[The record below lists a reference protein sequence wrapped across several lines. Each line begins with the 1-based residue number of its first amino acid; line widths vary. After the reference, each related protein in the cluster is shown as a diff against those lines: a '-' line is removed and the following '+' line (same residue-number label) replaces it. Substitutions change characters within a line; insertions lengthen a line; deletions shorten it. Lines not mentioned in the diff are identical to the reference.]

1 MKNRLEVNS
10 EFNEFVNPKKRIFR
24 LGEYHYESPEFI
36 DDKGIMRHYPKRV
49 LKEATIFLTLSEAYK
64 KTDTSFLDQMLIDIS
79 EALQKYDTKEVNNLT
94 IGNFGIYV
102 QDGEYVQLAVY
113 NPMTKK
119 INIFINRKCLEHIK
133 AYQNIPNI
141 LKRIKAAYVHENTHM
156 QQDAASN
163 GKFYNSNTYKSAD
176 INKPESVKDYLNQRV
191 ELDAYARQYGFEL
204 RELYPNESTEGI
216 FKRVFNAEIDDEDLK
231 NNLIAIFD
239 TLTDKNKNFFL
250 RNMYDY
256 INGEENWE

>member
-1 MKNRLEVNS
+1 MKNRLRINS
-10 EFNEFVNPKKRIFR
+10 EPKEIVNQRKRIFR
-24 LGEYHYESPEFI
+24 LGESHYEHPEFI
-36 DDKGIMRHYPKRV
+36 DNKGLLRRYPERV

-79 EALQKYDTKEVNNLT
+79 EALQKYDTKEVSNLT
-94 IGNFGIYV
+94 VGDFGIYI
-102 QDGEYVQLAVY
+102 QDGEYVQSAVY

-119 INIFINRKCLEHIK
+119 INIYINRKCLEHIK

-141 LKRIKAAYVHENTHM
+141 LKRIKAAYVHENT
-156 QQDAASN
+156 Q
-163 GKFYNSNTYKSAD
+163 
-176 INKPESVKDYLNQRV
+176 KDYLNQRV

-204 RELYPNESTEGI
+204 RELYPEESTEDI
-216 FKRVFNAEIDDEDLK
+216 FKRVFNAEIDDEYLK

-239 TLTDKNKNFFL
+239 LLTDKNKNFFL

-256 INGEENWE
+256 VNNEENWK

>member
-1 MKNRLEVNS
+1 
-10 EFNEFVNPKKRIFR
+10 
-24 LGEYHYESPEFI
+24 
-36 DDKGIMRHYPKRV
+36 
-49 LKEATIFLTLSEAYK
+49 
-64 KTDTSFLDQMLIDIS
+64 MLIDIS
-79 EALQKYDTKEVNNLT
+79 EALQKYDTKEVSNLT
-94 IGNFGIYV
+94 VGDFGIYI
-102 QDGEYVQLAVY
+102 QDGEYVQSAIY

-119 INIFINRKCLEHIK
+119 INIYINRKCLEHIK

-156 QQDAASN
+156 QQDIASN

-176 INKPESVKDYLNQRV
+176 INKPESIKDYLNQRV

-204 RELYPNESTEGI
+204 RELYPEESTEDI
-216 FKRVFNAEIDDEDLK
+216 FKRVFNAEIGDEDLK

-239 TLTDKNKNFFL
+239 LLTDKNKSFFL

-256 INGEENWE
+256 VNNEENWE

>member
-1 MKNRLEVNS
+1 MKNKLEINS

-24 LGEYHYESPEFI
+24 LGEYHYERPEFI
-36 DDKGIMRHYPKRV
+36 DDKGIMRRYPKRV
-49 LKEATIFLTLSEAYK
+49 LKEATIFLALSEAYK

-79 EALQKYDTKEVNNLT
+79 EALQKYDTKDVNNLT
-94 IGNFGIYV
+94 VGDFGIYV

-113 NPMTKK
+113 NPMTKR
-119 INIFINRKCLEHIK
+119 INLYINRKCLEHIK

-141 LKRIKAAYVHENTHM
+141 LKRIKSAYVHENTHM

-163 GKFYNSNTYKSAD
+163 GKFYNSNYKSAD
-176 INKPESVKDYLNQRV
+176 INKPESMKDYLNQRV

-204 RELYPNESTEGI
+204 RELYPEESTEDI

-239 TLTDKNKNFFL
+239 ILTDKNKNFFL

>member
-1 MKNRLEVNS
+1 MKNRLRINS
-10 EFNEFVNPKKRIFR
+10 EPKEIVNQRKRIFR
-24 LGEYHYESPEFI
+24 LGESHYEHPEFI
-36 DDKGIMRHYPKRV
+36 DSKGLLRRYPERV

-79 EALQKYDTKEVNNLT
+79 EALQKYDTKEVSNLT
-94 IGNFGIYV
+94 VGDFGIYI
-102 QDGEYVQLAVY
+102 QDGEYVQSAIY

-119 INIFINRKCLEHIK
+119 INIYINRKCLEHIK

-141 LKRIKAAYVHENTHM
+141 LKRIKAAYVHENT
-156 QQDAASN
+156 QKN
-163 GKFYNSNTYKSAD
+163 
-176 INKPESVKDYLNQRV
+176 YLNQRV

-204 RELYPNESTEGI
+204 RELYPEESAEDI

-239 TLTDKNKNFFL
+239 LLTDKNKTFFL

-256 INGEENWE
+256 VNNEENWK

>member
-1 MKNRLEVNS
+1 MKNRLEINS
-10 EFNEFVNPKKRIFR
+10 KFEEFVNPKKRIFR
-24 LGEYHYESPEFI
+24 LGEYHYECPEFI
-36 DDKGIMRHYPKRV
+36 DKNGVIRRYPKRV

-94 IGNFGIYV
+94 VGNFGIYI
-102 QDGEYVQLAVY
+102 QDGEYVQSAVY
-113 NPMTKK
+113 NPMTKR
-119 INIFINRKCLEHIK
+119 INIYINRKCLEHIK

-156 QQDAASN
+156 QQDIASN
-163 GKFYNSNTYKSAD
+163 GKFYNSNTYKSAN
-176 INKPESVKDYLNQRV
+176 INKPESLKDYLNQRV

-204 RELYPNESTEGI
+204 RELYPNESTEDI
-216 FKRVFNAEIDDEDLK
+216 FKRIFNAEIDDEDLK

-239 TLTDKNKNFFL
+239 ILTDKNKNFFL

-256 INGEENWE
+256 INNEENWE

>member
-1 MKNRLEVNS
+1 MKNKLRINS
-10 EFNEFVNPKKRIFR
+10 EFDEFVNPKKRIFR
-24 LGEYHYESPEFI
+24 LGESHYECPEFI
-36 DDKGIMRHYPKRV
+36 DDKGLLRRYPERV

-79 EALQKYDTKEVNNLT
+79 EALQKYDTKEVSNLT
-94 IGNFGIYV
+94 VGDFGIYI
-102 QDGEYVQLAVY
+102 QDGEYVQSAIY

-119 INIFINRKCLEHIK
+119 INIYINRKCLEHIK

-141 LKRIKAAYVHENTHM
+141 LKRIKAAYVHENT
-156 QQDAASN
+156 QKN
-163 GKFYNSNTYKSAD
+163 
-176 INKPESVKDYLNQRV
+176 YLNQRV

-204 RELYPNESTEGI
+204 RELYPEESAEDI
-216 FKRVFNAEIDDEDLK
+216 FKRVFNAEIDDEYLK

-239 TLTDKNKNFFL
+239 LLTDKNKNFFL

-256 INGEENWE
+256 VNNEENWK

>member
-1 MKNRLEVNS
+1 MKNKLRINS
-10 EFNEFVNPKKRIFR
+10 EFDEFVNPKKRIFR
-24 LGEYHYESPEFI
+24 LGESHYECPEFI
-36 DDKGIMRHYPKRV
+36 DDKGLLRRYPERV

-79 EALQKYDTKEVNNLT
+79 EALQKYDTKEMSNLT
-94 IGNFGIYV
+94 VGDFGIYI
-102 QDGEYVQLAVY
+102 QDGEYVQSAIY

-119 INIFINRKCLEHIK
+119 INIYINRKCLEHIK

-156 QQDAASN
+156 QQDIASD
-163 GKFYNSNTYKSAD
+163 GKFYSSNTYKSAD
-176 INKPESVKDYLNQRV
+176 VNKPEFLKDYLNQRV

-204 RELYPNESTEGI
+204 RELYPEESTEDI

-239 TLTDKNKNFFL
+239 LLTDKNKNFFL

-256 INGEENWE
+256 VNNEENWE

>member
-1 MKNRLEVNS
+1 MKNELRINP
-10 EFNEFVNPKKRIFR
+10 EFEEFVNPKKRIFR
-24 LGEYHYESPEFI
+24 LGEYHYECPEFI
-36 DDKGIMRHYPKRV
+36 DGNGVMRRYPKRV

-94 IGNFGIYV
+94 VGNFGIYI
-102 QDGEYVQLAVY
+102 QDGEYVQSAVY
-113 NPMTKK
+113 NPMTKR
-119 INIFINRKCLEHIK
+119 INIHINRKCLEHIK

-156 QQDAASN
+156 PQDIASN
-163 GKFYNSNTYKSAD
+163 GKFYNSNTYKSAN
-176 INKPESVKDYLNQRV
+176 INKPESLKDYLNQRV

-204 RELYPNESTEGI
+204 RELYPNESTEDI

-239 TLTDKNKNFFL
+239 ILTDKNKNFFL

-256 INGEENWE
+256 INNEENWE

>member
-1 MKNRLEVNS
+1 MKNRLRINS
-10 EFNEFVNPKKRIFR
+10 EPKEIVNQRKRIFR
-24 LGEYHYESPEFI
+24 LGESHYEHPEFI
-36 DDKGIMRHYPKRV
+36 DDKGLLRRYPERV
-49 LKEATIFLTLSEAYK
+49 LKEATIFLALSEAYK

-79 EALQKYDTKEVNNLT
+79 EALQKYDIKEVRNLT
-94 IGNFGIYV
+94 VGDFGIYI
-102 QDGEYVQLAVY
+102 QDGEYIQSAIY

-119 INIFINRKCLEHIK
+119 INIYINRKCLEHIK

-156 QQDAASN
+156 QQDIASD
-163 GKFYNSNTYKSAD
+163 GKFYNSNAYKSAD
-176 INKPESVKDYLNQRV
+176 INKPESIKDYLNQRV

-204 RELYPNESTEGI
+204 RELYPEESTEDI

-239 TLTDKNKNFFL
+239 LLTDKNKNFFL

-256 INGEENWE
+256 VNNEENWE

>member
-1 MKNRLEVNS
+1 MKNRLRINS
-10 EFNEFVNPKKRIFR
+10 EPKEIVNQGKRIFR
-24 LGEYHYESPEFI
+24 LGESHYEHPEFI
-36 DDKGIMRHYPKRV
+36 DSKGLLRRYPERV

-79 EALQKYDTKEVNNLT
+79 EALQKYDTKEVINLT
-94 IGNFGIYV
+94 VGDFGIYI
-102 QDGEYVQLAVY
+102 QDGEYVQSAIY

-119 INIFINRKCLEHIK
+119 INIYINRKCLEHIK

-141 LKRIKAAYVHENTHM
+141 LKRIKAAYVHENT
-156 QQDAASN
+156 QKN
-163 GKFYNSNTYKSAD
+163 
-176 INKPESVKDYLNQRV
+176 YLNQRV

-204 RELYPNESTEGI
+204 RELYPEESAEDI

-239 TLTDKNKNFFL
+239 LLTDKNKNFFL

-256 INGEENWE
+256 VNNEENWE

>member
-10 EFNEFVNPKKRIFR
+10 EFEEFVNPKKKIFR
-24 LGEYHYESPEFI
+24 LGESHYEYPETI
-36 DDKGIMRHYPKRV
+36 DDKGVMHYYLERV
-49 LKEATIFLTLSEAYK
+49 FKEATIFLTLSEAYK

-79 EALQKYDTKEVNNLT
+79 DALQKYDTKEVNNLT
-94 IGNFGIYV
+94 VGNFGIYI
-102 QDGEYVQLAVY
+102 QDGEYVQSAVY
-113 NPMTKK
+113 NPMTKR
-119 INIFINRKCLEHIK
+119 INIYINRKCLEHIK
-133 AYQNIPNI
+133 TYQNIPNI
-141 LKRIKAAYVHENTHM
+141 LKRIKAAYVHENTHV
-156 QQDAASN
+156 QQDIASN

-176 INKPESVKDYLNQRV
+176 INKPESIKDYLNQRV

-204 RELYPNESTEGI
+204 RELYSNESTEDI

-239 TLTDKNKNFFL
+239 VLTDKNKNFFL

-256 INGEENWE
+256 INNEENWE

>member
-1 MKNRLEVNS
+1 MKNRLRINS
-10 EFNEFVNPKKRIFR
+10 EPKEIVNQRKRIFR
-24 LGEYHYESPEFI
+24 LGESHYEHPEFI
-36 DDKGIMRHYPKRV
+36 DSKGLLRRYPERV

-79 EALQKYDTKEVNNLT
+79 EALQKYDTKEVSNLT
-94 IGNFGIYV
+94 VGDFGIYI
-102 QDGEYVQLAVY
+102 QDGEYVQSAIY

-119 INIFINRKCLEHIK
+119 INIYINRKCLERIK

-141 LKRIKAAYVHENTHM
+141 LKRIKAAYVHENT
-156 QQDAASN
+156 QKN
-163 GKFYNSNTYKSAD
+163 
-176 INKPESVKDYLNQRV
+176 YLNQRV

-204 RELYPNESTEGI
+204 RELYPEESAEDI

-239 TLTDKNKNFFL
+239 LLTDKNKTFFL

-256 INGEENWE
+256 VNNEENWK

>member
-1 MKNRLEVNS
+1 MKNRLRINS
-10 EFNEFVNPKKRIFR
+10 EPKEIVNQRKRIFR
-24 LGEYHYESPEFI
+24 LGESHYEHPEFI
-36 DDKGIMRHYPKRV
+36 DSKGLLRRYPERV

-79 EALQKYDTKEVNNLT
+79 EALQKYDTKEVSNLT
-94 IGNFGIYV
+94 VGDFGIYI
-102 QDGEYVQLAVY
+102 QDGEYVQSAVY

-119 INIFINRKCLEHIK
+119 INIYINRKCLEHIK

-141 LKRIKAAYVHENTHM
+141 LKRIKAAYVHENT
-156 QQDAASN
+156 QKN
-163 GKFYNSNTYKSAD
+163 
-176 INKPESVKDYLNQRV
+176 YLNQRV

-204 RELYPNESTEGI
+204 RELYPEESAEDI

-239 TLTDKNKNFFL
+239 LLTDKNKTFFL

-256 INGEENWE
+256 VNNEENWK

>member
-1 MKNRLEVNS
+1 MKNRLRINS
-10 EFNEFVNPKKRIFR
+10 EPKEIVNQRKRIFR
-24 LGEYHYESPEFI
+24 LGESHYEHPEFI
-36 DDKGIMRHYPKRV
+36 DSKGLLRRYPERV

-79 EALQKYDTKEVNNLT
+79 EALQKYDTKEVSNLT
-94 IGNFGIYV
+94 VGDFGIYI
-102 QDGEYVQLAVY
+102 QDGEYVQSAVY

-119 INIFINRKCLEHIK
+119 INIYINRKCLEHIK

-141 LKRIKAAYVHENTHM
+141 LKRIKAAYVHENT
-156 QQDAASN
+156 QKN
-163 GKFYNSNTYKSAD
+163 
-176 INKPESVKDYLNQRV
+176 YLNQRV

-204 RELYPNESTEGI
+204 RELYPEESTEDI
-216 FKRVFNAEIDDEDLK
+216 FKRVFNAEIVDEDLK

-239 TLTDKNKNFFL
+239 LLTDKNKNFFL

-256 INGEENWE
+256 VNNEENWK

>member
-1 MKNRLEVNS
+1 MKNRLRINS
-10 EFNEFVNPKKRIFR
+10 EPKEIVNQRKRIFR
-24 LGEYHYESPEFI
+24 LGESHYEHPEFI
-36 DDKGIMRHYPKRV
+36 DDKGLLRRYPERV
-49 LKEATIFLTLSEAYK
+49 LKEATIFLALSEAYK

-79 EALQKYDTKEVNNLT
+79 EALQKYDIKEVSNLT
-94 IGNFGIYV
+94 VGDFGIYI
-102 QDGEYVQLAVY
+102 QDGEYIQSAIY

-119 INIFINRKCLEHIK
+119 INIYINRKCLEHIK

-141 LKRIKAAYVHENTHM
+141 LKRIKAAYVHENT
-156 QQDAASN
+156 QKN
-163 GKFYNSNTYKSAD
+163 
-176 INKPESVKDYLNQRV
+176 YLNQRV

-204 RELYPNESTEGI
+204 RELYPEESTEDI

-239 TLTDKNKNFFL
+239 LLTDKNKNFFL

-256 INGEENWE
+256 VNNEENWE

>member
-1 MKNRLEVNS
+1 MKNKLRINP
-10 EFNEFVNPKKRIFR
+10 EFDEFANPKKRIFH
-24 LGEYHYESPEFI
+24 LGEFHFEHPEPI
-36 DDKGIMRHYPKRV
+36 DDKGIMHYYPKRV
-49 LKEATIFLTLSEAYK
+49 FKEAKIFSILSEAYK

-79 EALQKYDTKEVNNLT
+79 EALQKYDTKEVNNLAV
-94 IGNFGIYV
+94 GNFGIYI
-102 QDGEYVQLAVY
+102 QDGEYVQSAVY

-163 GKFYNSNTYKSAD
+163 GKFYNPNTYKLAD
-176 INKPESVKDYLNQRV
+176 VSKPEFLKDYLNQRV
-191 ELDAYARQYGFEL
+191 ELDACARQYGFEL
-204 RELYPNESTEGI
+204 RKLYPNESTEDI
-216 FKRVFNAEIDDEDLK
+216 FKRVFNAKIDDEDLK

-239 TLTDKNKNFFL
+239 ILTDKNKNFFL

-256 INGEENWE
+256 INEEENWE

>member
-1 MKNRLEVNS
+1 MKNRLRINS
-10 EFNEFVNPKKRIFR
+10 EPKEIVNQRKRIFR
-24 LGEYHYESPEFI
+24 LGESHYEHPEFI
-36 DDKGIMRHYPKRV
+36 DSKGLLRRYPERV

-64 KTDTSFLDQMLIDIS
+64 KIDTSFLDQMLIDIS
-79 EALQKYDTKEVNNLT
+79 EALQKYDTKEVSNLT
-94 IGNFGIYV
+94 VGDFGIYI
-102 QDGEYVQLAVY
+102 QDGEYVQSAVY

-119 INIFINRKCLEHIK
+119 INIHINRKCLEHIK

-141 LKRIKAAYVHENTHM
+141 LKRIKTAYVHENT
-156 QQDAASN
+156 QKN
-163 GKFYNSNTYKSAD
+163 
-176 INKPESVKDYLNQRV
+176 YLNQRV

-204 RELYPNESTEGI
+204 RELYPEESTEDI

-239 TLTDKNKNFFL
+239 LLTDKNKNFFL

-256 INGEENWE
+256 VNNEEN

>member
-1 MKNRLEVNS
+1 MKNRLEINS
-10 EFNEFVNPKKRIFR
+10 KFEEFVNPKKRIFR
-24 LGEYHYESPEFI
+24 LGEYHYECPEFI
-36 DDKGIMRHYPKRV
+36 DDNGVMRRYPKRV

-94 IGNFGIYV
+94 VGNFGIYI
-102 QDGEYVQLAVY
+102 QDGEYVQSAVY
-113 NPMTKK
+113 NPMTKR
-119 INIFINRKCLEHIK
+119 INIYINRKCLEHIK

-141 LKRIKAAYVHENTHM
+141 LKRIKEAYVHENTHM
-156 QQDAASN
+156 QQDIASN
-163 GKFYNSNTYKSAD
+163 GKFYNLNTYKSAD
-176 INKPESVKDYLNQRV
+176 INKPESIKDYLNQRV

-204 RELYPNESTEGI
+204 RELYPNESTENI

-239 TLTDKNKNFFL
+239 ILTDKNKNFFL

-256 INGEENWE
+256 INNEENWE

>member
-1 MKNRLEVNS
+1 MKNRLRINS
-10 EFNEFVNPKKRIFR
+10 EPKEIVNQRKRIFR
-24 LGEYHYESPEFI
+24 LGESHYEHPEFI
-36 DDKGIMRHYPKRV
+36 DSKGLLRRYPERV

-79 EALQKYDTKEVNNLT
+79 EALQKYDTKEVSNLT
-94 IGNFGIYV
+94 VGDFGIYI
-102 QDGEYVQLAVY
+102 QDGEYVQSAIY

-119 INIFINRKCLEHIK
+119 INIYINRKCLEHIK

-141 LKRIKAAYVHENTHM
+141 LKRIKAAYVHENT
-156 QQDAASN
+156 QKN
-163 GKFYNSNTYKSAD
+163 
-176 INKPESVKDYLNQRV
+176 YLNQRV
-191 ELDAYARQYGFEL
+191 ELDTYARQYGFEL
-204 RELYPNESTEGI
+204 RELYPEESAGDI

-239 TLTDKNKNFFL
+239 LLTDKNKTFFL

-256 INGEENWE
+256 VNNEENWK